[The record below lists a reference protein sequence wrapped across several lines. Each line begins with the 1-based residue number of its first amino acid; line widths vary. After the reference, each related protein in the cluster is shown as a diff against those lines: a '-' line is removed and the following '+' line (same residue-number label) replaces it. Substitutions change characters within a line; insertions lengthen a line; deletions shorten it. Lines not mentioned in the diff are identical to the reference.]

1 MTKFYRLIGI
11 FLLVTMVIVGSVFL
25 PGCTPE
31 EVIENVS
38 LAAAIAKAEQTQD
51 KKINSKISLSI
62 IMYDPMDNGEPKT
75 VAQRIEMERVRK
87 EGNIYIKGTI
97 GTSKFSLPV
106 LMDVAIR
113 VGLTQA
119 PEDLGKYINGE
130 VKGVFEI
137 GYSDGTV
144 NGRADVC
151 ADGVNPDYRYTLDEK
166 EYSLFIG
173 AGFADILAEQQNTD
187 FNYIK
192 EIDILDTVMKPIV
205 PTVDFSVLTNSLGDE
220 INIGTGEFNFQY
232 TIPGG
237 SLLDMILAEV
247 NEVYGEYIL
256 NLDDAEMLA
265 FVQNVYSSYY
275 EMAKGWITIGDTVYT
290 GSANAEGYL
299 LSSGYE
305 SRITIRVPDDD
316 IKLIAT
322 ELELADENRVDDLL
336 NALHRFVSS
345 PGGVKNV
352 TEISFVLNIQETF
365 DYNPVIDLSSDIF
378 TPASENLEGRTVFR
392 REREA
397 EEDDFNWNPYGGD
410 FD

>member
-11 FLLVTMVIVGSVFL
+11 FLLVAMVIVGSVFL

-51 KKINSKISLSI
+51 KKINSTVGLSVVI
-62 IMYDPMDNGEPKT
+62 YDVQGNPM
-75 VAQRIEMERVRK
+75 RITQEIAMERVQK
-87 EGNIYIKGTI
+87 EGDILIKGTI
-97 GTSKFSLPV
+97 GTSEFKLSTALK
-106 LMDVAIR
+106 AI
-113 VGLTQA
+113 VDMALTRA
-119 PEDLGKYINGE
+119 PEDFGKYIKGE

-137 GYSDGTV
+137 GYSNGNI

-151 ADGVNPDYRYTLDEK
+151 ADGVVPDYKYTLDET

-173 AGFADILAEQQNTD
+173 AGFSDILAEQESND

-192 EIDILDTVMKPIV
+192 EIDILETVMKPIV

-256 NLDDAEMLA
+256 NLDDEEMLE

-305 SRITIRVPDDD
+305 SKITIRVPDAD
-316 IKLIAT
+316 IKLIAS
-322 ELELADENRVDDLL
+322 ELEIASESEVNSILSLL
-336 NALHRFVSS
+336 HTFVTSTD
-345 PGGVKNV
+345 GVKDV
-352 TEISFVLNIQETF
+352 FEINFILNIQETF

>member
-1 MTKFYRLIGI
+1 
-11 FLLVTMVIVGSVFL
+11 
-25 PGCTPE
+25 
-31 EVIENVS
+31 
-38 LAAAIAKAEQTQD
+38 
-51 KKINSKISLSI
+51 
-62 IMYDPMDNGEPKT
+62 
-75 VAQRIEMERVRK
+75 
-87 EGNIYIKGTI
+87 
-97 GTSKFSLPV
+97 
-106 LMDVAIR
+106 
-113 VGLTQA
+113 
-119 PEDLGKYINGE
+119 
-130 VKGVFEI
+130 
-137 GYSDGTV
+137 
-144 NGRADVC
+144 
-151 ADGVNPDYRYTLDEK
+151 
-166 EYSLFIG
+166 
-173 AGFADILAEQQNTD
+173 
-187 FNYIK
+187 
-192 EIDILDTVMKPIV
+192 MKPIV

-256 NLDDAEMLA
+256 NLDDEEMLE

-290 GSANAEGYL
+290 GSANSEGYL

-305 SRITIRVPDDD
+305 SKITIRVPDAD
-316 IKLIAT
+316 IKLIAS
-322 ELELADENRVDDLL
+322 ELEIASESEVNSILSLL
-336 NALHRFVSS
+336 HTFVTSTD
-345 PGGVKNV
+345 GVKDV
-352 TEISFVLNIQETF
+352 FEINFILNIQETF